1 MERFAVIAFV
11 FYCIITVA
19 GAFMAVFSKSLVRAL
34 VGLIGAMFGVAGMYL
49 LLASP
54 LIAFMQIL
62 IYVGGV
68 CVLIFFAIMLTSA
81 PSASKAWHPHTTGTH
96 IRALL
101 AALIPAGVLSY
112 VIVRYPPESLMM
124 PKRISVVDLGEG
136 LLQQYLLPFELI
148 SVILFVAMAGA
159 VFLAWKAWGKR

>member
-1 MERFAVIAFV
+1 MENFAIIAFI
-11 FYCIITVA
+11 FYGMITVS
-19 GAFMAVFSKSLVRAL
+19 GACMAVFCRSLVRAL

-62 IYVGGV
+62 VYVGGV
-68 CVLIFFAIMLTSA
+68 CVLIFFAIMLTSS
-81 PSASKAWHPHTTGTH
+81 PSEAKAWQRRTKGTY
-96 IRALL
+96 IRGTL
-101 AALIPAGVLSY
+101 AALAPAGILSW
-112 VIVRYPPESLMM
+112 IIIRYPPESLLI
-124 PKRISVVDLGEG
+124 PKRISVVALGEG

>member
-1 MERFAVIAFV
+1 
-11 FYCIITVA
+11 
-19 GAFMAVFSKSLVRAL
+19 
-34 VGLIGAMFGVAGMYL
+34 
-49 LLASP
+49 
-54 LIAFMQIL
+54 MQIL

-81 PSASKAWHPHTTGTH
+81 PSESKAWHPQTTGTQ

-101 AALIPAGVLSY
+101 AALIPAGVLAY
-112 VIVRYPPESLMM
+112 VIIGHPPESFII